1 MEGLKRRGML
11 GLCLGVPALIGPG
24 RARAQAAWPTRN
36 VTIVVP
42 YGPGGAADTVCRAVF
57 ARVSEILGQAVVI
70 DNRTGGNTVI
80 GAQYAFQ
87 QPHDGYTFFVN
98 SSQLLVNPVLMTNLP
113 LNLRTAFVPVTRLA
127 RFPQVLAVRH
137 DFPAATLQEFIA
149 HARTRPGEV
158 NYGTP
163 PGAGM
168 GQMTGELLQKMTGI
182 RLQHVAYR
190 LATDAARDV
199 GAGTLDAA
207 IMTTS
212 TIRPFVQSGR
222 VRILG
227 LTSAQRS
234 PALPDVP
241 TFQEQGLAG
250 FSMDDWSGLF
260 AGSGTPAP
268 IIARMHAVIA
278 EASRSPAVVERL
290 SALGSVLVA
299 DEPAEFGA
307 WLEGQRTL
315 LEQLIRE
322 ANITLG

>member
-1 MEGLKRRGML
+1 MAGLDRRGML
-11 GLCLGVPALIGPG
+11 GLSLGVGAAMRTG
-24 RARAQAAWPTRN
+24 AAFAQPAWPARN
-36 VTIVVP
+36 VTIIVP

-57 ARVSEILGQAVVI
+57 ARVSEIIGQAVII
-70 DNRTGGNTVI
+70 DNRTGGNTLI
-80 GAQYAFQ
+80 GAQHAFQ

-98 SSQLLVNPVLMTNLP
+98 SSQILVNPVLMTNLP
-113 LNLRTAFVPVTRLA
+113 IDLRTAFVPVTRLS
-127 RFPQVLAVRH
+127 RFPQVLAVRQ
-137 DFPAATLQEFIA
+137 DFPAASLQEFIA
-149 HARTRPGEV
+149 HARGRPGNV
-158 NYGTP
+158 TFGTP

-168 GQMTGELLQKMTGI
+168 GQMAGELLQQMTGV

-199 GAGTLDAA
+199 GAGTLDAV

-222 VRILG
+222 VRVLG
-227 LTSAQRS
+227 VASAQRS

-260 AGSGTPAP
+260 AGSGTPQP
-268 IIARMHAVIA
+268 IIARMQAVIA
-278 EASRSPAVVERL
+278 EASRNPAVIERL

-299 DEPAEFGA
+299 DEPAQFAA
-307 WLEGQRTL
+307 WLEGQRAL
-315 LEQLIRE
+315 LEKLIRE